1 MIIEKIT
8 VGNFSANCYIVGCDK
23 SREGIIIDPGDEVD
37 KILDL
42 INKTGLDIKMILN
55 THAHIDHSLGIQG
68 IKEKLGI
75 DFYMHKDDLTFLE
88 HLIDQAQ
95 FFGLQAKS
103 PPKVD
108 RFLEDGDEISFG
120 ELETRVIHTP
130 GHTPGGLSFLIEG
143 SIFVGDTLFA
153 GSIGRTDLPGG
164 SYEKLIHS
172 IKSRLLTLNSNTK
185 VYPGHGPPTSIEIE
199 RKTNPFLKD
208 CKESNAQ

>member
-8 VGNFSANCYIVGCDK
+8 VGSFSANCYIVGCNK
-23 SREGIIIDPGDEVD
+23 SREGIIIDPGDEVN

-68 IKEKLGI
+68 LKEKLGI
-75 DFYMHKDDLTFLE
+75 DFYMHKDDLAFLE

-95 FFGLQAKS
+95 FFGLKAKS

-120 ELETRVIHTP
+120 ELEARVIHTP
-130 GHTPGGLSFLIEG
+130 GHTPGGLSFLTKN
-143 SIFVGDTLFA
+143 SVFVGDTLFA

-164 SYEKLIHS
+164 SYETLIHS

-208 CKESNAQ
+208 CKESNA